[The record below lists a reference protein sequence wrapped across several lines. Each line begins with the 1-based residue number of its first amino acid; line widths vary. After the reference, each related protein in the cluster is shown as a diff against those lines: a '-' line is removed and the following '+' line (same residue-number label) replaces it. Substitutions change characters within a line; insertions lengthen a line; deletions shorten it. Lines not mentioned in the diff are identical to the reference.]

1 MRDADEHHS
10 LEPMEITIRGVKR
23 NGYNNELREWWWSPA
38 LQMWRFSSGVSGV
51 MATADFKKGVGKD
64 PKEGEVVYVVFVQP
78 RGKAQIRLKKYYPSF
93 HAAAMDVV
101 GQDDIAFHT
110 DLEGI
115 DIAAPIEQK
124 INSEPFVL

>member
-1 MRDADEHHS
+1 M
-10 LEPMEITIRGVKR
+10 
-23 NGYNNELREWWWSPA
+23 
-38 LQMWRFSSGVSGV
+38 
-51 MATADFKKGVGKD
+51 
-64 PKEGEVVYVVFVQP
+64 VVASTTNVAFFYVVFVQP

-115 DIAAPIEQK
+115 DIAAPIE
-124 INSEPFVL
+124 